1 MEVLKVKYQK
11 INNNKKGDSIPPQL
25 IWKEAIKNKI
35 EKKNWSNFIYDELN
49 NPNKYLKL
57 KAIKK

>member
-1 MEVLKVKYQK
+1 MIKWVIRY
-11 INNNKKGDSIPPQL
+11 NPQL

-35 EKKNWSNFIYDELN
+35 EKKNWSNFIYNELK